1 MVFFLCTRPNDFHKE
16 TISKMGK
23 FFSSILKTQN
33 LFLNP
38 TIPQPKDNSIMVLLY
53 FYSSFMNILSD
64 KNQKYQGFYLYIPQH
79 TSAVQTISDDIS
91 SQCFK
96 KFHYLGKE

>member
-38 TIPQPKDNSIMVLLY
+38 TLPQPKDNSIMVLLY

-64 KNQKYQGFYLYIPQH
+64 KNQKYQGFYLYINNDLYLLVVLLYPN
-79 TSAVQTISDDIS
+79 ISNFTFQKVKIS
-91 SQCFK
+91 
-96 KFHYLGKE
+96 

>member
-64 KNQKYQGFYLYIPQH
+64 KNQMYQGFYLYINNDLYLLGQFHAWDNH
-79 TSAVQTISDDIS
+79 TSIGIKLS
-91 SQCFK
+91 
-96 KFHYLGKE
+96 

>member
-33 LFLNP
+33 LFLKP

-64 KNQKYQGFYLYIPQH
+64 KNQMYQGFYLYINNDLYLLVVLLYP
-79 TSAVQTISDDIS
+79 DIS
-91 SQCFK
+91 NFTFQKVKISK
-96 KFHYLGKE
+96 